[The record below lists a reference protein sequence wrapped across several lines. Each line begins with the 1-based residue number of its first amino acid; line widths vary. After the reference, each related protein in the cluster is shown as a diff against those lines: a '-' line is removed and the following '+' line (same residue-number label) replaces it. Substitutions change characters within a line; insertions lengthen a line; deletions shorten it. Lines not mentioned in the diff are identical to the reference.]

1 MVSCD
6 IKPGRWYCVYQYTVY
21 PYCSLSAP
29 LIVYFN
35 GYAIVH
41 TCMGD
46 MKPYTTKLPENTA
59 EWFDEYIEDE
69 GISTSAALRQLV
81 EKEKARQE
89 LEDDLGDGVVRAR
102 IANID
107 PAVWRCCG
115 DPTFGVDRARAED
128 VRVVDGRFNEQLPDR
143 WIDINFGQ
151 LFACGGPVS
160 TSVNN

>member
-1 MVSCD
+1 MPETDS
-6 IKPGRWYCVYQYTVY
+6 KPVVE
-21 PYCSLSAP
+21 SLSE
-29 LIVYFN
+29 
-35 GYAIVH
+35 
-41 TCMGD
+41 
-46 MKPYTTKLPENTA
+46 MKTDVEETLGVDVEVV
-59 EWFDEYIEDE
+59 WVDE
-69 GISTSAALRQLV
+69 L
-81 EKEKARQE
+81 
-89 LEDDLGDGVVRAR
+89 GVVRAR

-128 VRVVDGRFNEQLPDR
+128 VRIVDGRFNEQLPDR